1 MNKKTENKEPQ
12 MRTGA
17 ALPDSSHVMVQ
28 AAVLA
33 AASMIVRVIG
43 LLYRSPLTAIIG
55 DEGNGYYG
63 TAYNIYTIILMISS
77 YSVPSA
83 VSKLMAQKLAVGEYR
98 NAQRVFHCA
107 LVYGLAVGIA
117 ASALLFFGA
126 ELLVPPVAAGVL
138 RVFAPTVFF
147 FGILA
152 AMRGYFQ
159 AQGSM
164 VQTSI
169 SQILEQLANAVVSIT
184 SAYLQ
189 MRMVSDQNQTTKAQY
204 GAAGSAL
211 GTGSGVVI
219 ALLFITWCY
228 ARSHR
233 RISERLLSDTS
244 GRLDSFG
251 AVFKETVL
259 VITPFMLSGFI
270 MNLTT
275 SLNQTI
281 FMKIM
286 IGMKGM
292 EDTAVTTIY
301 GIFSNKAV
309 VITNIPISIATAV
322 ASAIIPGISAAY
334 AKGDLDETR
343 RRAQRAKR
351 ITMIIAIP
359 AAIGLIVMARPIMMI
374 LFPQKASL
382 EQASI
387 LLAMTAVTVI
397 FYSTSTI
404 TNALLQA
411 IGKMNMPLLSAG
423 LALII
428 QTAVL
433 CVLLVATPISI
444 YALVIVS
451 ILYSVLIFIMNEWFL
466 KKYLNIEQNWK
477 RSFWQPL
484 FCSLVMSL
492 AAWIV
497 YSVLQK
503 LLAMTGIREYFV
515 NFCAAV
521 PALLLAV
528 ILYAYLLIRCG
539 AMSKADILHMPK
551 GDRIYR
557 LFVHLHWMR

>member
-1 MNKKTENKEPQ
+1 MNRE
-12 MRTGA
+12 TGKREQQA
-17 ALPDSSHVMVQ
+17 QKGTALPDSNHVLVQ

-33 AASMIVRVIG
+33 AASMIVRIIG

-63 TAYNIYTIILMISS
+63 TAYNIYTIILMVSS

-83 VSKLMAQKLAVGEYR
+83 VSKLMAQKLAVGEYQ

-107 LVYGLAVGIA
+107 LIYGLTVGIA

-126 ELLVPPVAAGVL
+126 ELFVPSVAAGVL

-164 VQTSI
+164 VQTSV

-184 SAYLQ
+184 AAYLL
-189 MRMVSDQNQTTKAQY
+189 MRMVADQNHTTQAQY

-219 ALLFITWCY
+219 ALLYVTWCY

-233 RISERLLSDTS
+233 RITARLLSDTS

-251 AVFKETVL
+251 TVFRETVL

-286 IGMKGM
+286 INMKGM

-334 AKGDLDETR
+334 AKKDLDETR

-351 ITMIIAIP
+351 ITMMIAIP
-359 AAIGLIVMARPIMMI
+359 SAIGLIIMARPIMML
-374 LFPQKASL
+374 LFPQKESL
-382 EQASI
+382 EQASV
-387 LLAMTAVTVI
+387 LLALTAVTVI

-423 LALII
+423 FALVI

-433 CVLLVATPISI
+433 CVLLMTTRIGI

-451 ILYSVLIFIMNEWFL
+451 ILYSVLIFIMNERFL

-484 FCSLVMSL
+484 FCSVVMGF

-497 YSVLQK
+497 YGFLQK
-503 LLAMTGIREYFV
+503 VLSLTGIGEYFV
-515 NFCAAV
+515 NFCATV

-528 ILYAYLLIRCG
+528 ILYTYLLIRCG
-539 AMSKADILHMPK
+539 AMSRTDVLHLPK
-551 GDRIYR
+551 GEKIYR
-557 LFVHLHWMR
+557 LFVRMHWMK